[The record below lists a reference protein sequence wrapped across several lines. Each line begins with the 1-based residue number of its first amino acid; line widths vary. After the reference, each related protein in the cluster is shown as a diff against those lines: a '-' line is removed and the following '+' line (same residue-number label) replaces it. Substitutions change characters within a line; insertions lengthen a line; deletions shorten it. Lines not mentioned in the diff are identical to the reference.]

1 MAQPV
6 ETGLTV
12 ADLARFDD
20 DERYKYELAGG
31 ELFVSP
37 KGLPRHQY
45 VASLLVRRLLD
56 WTDEHEG
63 AAFVEPD
70 LYYTDRDF
78 VIPDV
83 VLLRADTLARISER
97 HIDVAPDLVVEV
109 SSPSTRRLDVVIKRV
124 LYEHHGV
131 PEYWFVDLDADR
143 VEACPLAEDGYGP
156 PEPPELAGAGDA
168 LRPAHL
174 PGLAVDVDDVLRPLG

>member
-12 ADLARFDD
+12 ADLARFDH
-20 DERYKYELAGG
+20 DEGHKYELVGG

-37 KGLPRHQY
+37 KGVARHQY

-56 WTDEHEG
+56 WADTHGG

-70 LYYTDRDF
+70 VYYTERDF

-83 VLLRADTLARISER
+83 VLLRAETLSRIGER
-97 HIDVAPDLVVEV
+97 RIDVPPDLIVEV
-109 SSPSTRRLDVVIKRV
+109 SSPSTRRFDAVVKRG
-124 LYEHHGV
+124 LYERHGV
-131 PEYWFVDLDADR
+131 PEFWFVDLDADR
-143 VEACPLAEDGYGP
+143 VEAYRLSGGGYGP
-156 PEPPELAGAGDA
+156 PTPAGAGET
-168 LRPAHL
+168 LRPMHL
-174 PGLAVDVDDVLRPLG
+174 EGLEVEVDDVLRPLR